1 MGISE
6 REKPNT
12 AVSADLTKNNT
23 SADNETWTTGK
34 WEVFWKQAK
43 EISKA
48 GWLLTE
54 GRQQN
59 LYHNEGF
66 NLSLKWKTCS
76 KELK

>member
-34 WEVFWKQAK
+34 
-43 EISKA
+43 
-48 GWLLTE
+48 
-54 GRQQN
+54 
-59 LYHNEGF
+59 
-66 NLSLKWKTCS
+66 
-76 KELK
+76 